1 MKIEYRDGLIFTS
14 IKISY
19 KGNSKIVNNVVI
31 DTGAAGSIISP
42 DAVDDIGIYAE
53 LGDRIMEYYGVG
65 GSSHNAFI
73 KNINEIKLGS
83 QSINDIEIDFGMID
97 TRGEINGLIGL
108 DILMNVGAVIDL
120 KNLNIDVSKTSE

>member
-1 MKIEYRDGLIFTS
+1 MKLEFKDGLIFTS
-14 IKISY
+14 ISITY
-19 KGNSKIVNNVVI
+19 KEHSKIIDNVVI

-42 DAVDDIGIYAE
+42 DAVDDIGLFAE

-73 KNINEIKLGS
+73 KQISEIKLGS
-83 QSINDIEIDFGMID
+83 KSIKDVEVDFGIID

-108 DILMNVGAVIDL
+108 DILMEVGAVIDL
-120 KNLNIDVSKTSE
+120 KNLTIDIN